1 MYAAVENP
9 RARRCETD
17 GRSSCFITND
27 ASYLAGTVQ
36 AKEMAWWGQRGGSFD
51 GFGATRSCLC
61 GVNILPGGLV
71 RLDRE

>member
-27 ASYLAGTVQ
+27 ASYLEVQ
-36 AKEMAWWGQRGGSFD
+36 FKQRRWPGGGRGVARLMGSVQRGHVCVG
-51 GFGATRSCLC
+51 
-61 GVNILPGGLV
+61 
-71 RLDRE
+71 